1 LVWWPTGSAGPFT
14 ARPYTLRVLAEHEL
28 VDMEPILQRAASATG
43 VRVRFTYDDRA
54 AASATV
60 VSGAADR
67 EVDAVWLSSN
77 RDIVRQNGGESR
89 LGTETRIMNSPI
101 VLGLKPDAANRLGW
115 PNKQPTWAD
124 IAAAAGAHSF
134 TFGMANPATSD
145 AGLSALVAITS

>member
-1 LVWWPTGSAGPFT
+1 CSTRLERDLAADNRKRVRWLVGGAVVIVVLLVGVLVWWPTGSAGPFT

-67 EVDAVWLSSN
+67 EFDAVWLSSN

-115 PNKQPTWAD
+115 PNKQPT
-124 IAAAAGAHSF
+124 
-134 TFGMANPATSD
+134 
-145 AGLSALVAITS
+145 